1 MDTEVSSVGKGM
13 KNFFVITNVNKDS
26 KLEVTER
33 IKSYLELKG
42 AKCLVFSDDL
52 SLCDMQCKTSIPKE
66 TECILVLGG
75 DGTMLQAARENLN
88 SDIPMIGIN
97 MGTKGYLTEIEVGN
111 LNDALD
117 CLLND
122 EYHIESRMMLNGV
135 IYKSRQE
142 MPAMCALNEIA
153 ITRKG
158 SLAVIHYNVYV
169 NGKLLKVYSG
179 DGIMVSTP
187 TGSTGYNLSA
197 GGPIASP
204 QSELMLLTPICP
216 HTFNTRTVILSPLD
230 VVEIEIAH
238 GRDGKPQEVEVNF
251 DGNYKEILFS
261 NDKVVIRKAQ
271 ATTKIVKLSEESFLE
286 VLHSKMRD

>member
-1 MDTEVSSVGKGM
+1 MGKGM
-13 KNFFVITNVNKDS
+13 KKFFVITNLNKD
-26 KLEVTER
+26 KNLEITKK
-33 IKSYLELKG
+33 IQSYLELKG
-42 AKCLVFSDDL
+42 AKCQIFSEDL
-52 SLCDMQCKTSIPKE
+52 SLEETRCKEDIPFD
-66 TECILVLGG
+66 TECVMVLGG
-75 DGTMLQAARENLN
+75 DGTMLQAARENQN

-97 MGTKGYLTEIEVGN
+97 MGTKGYLTEIEVGS
-111 LNDALD
+111 LESAIDSLI
-117 CLLND
+117 LG
-122 EYHIESRMMLNGV
+122 EYHIESRMMLDGV
-135 IYKSRQE
+135 VCKAGEKKQ
-142 MPAMCALNEIA
+142 PMCALNEIA

-204 QSELMLLTPICP
+204 QSELMLITPICP
-216 HTFNTRTVILSPLD
+216 HTFNTRTVILSPND
-230 VVEIEIAH
+230 VVEIEIAD
-238 GRDGKPQEVEVNF
+238 GRDGKAQEVEVNF
-251 DGNYKEILFS
+251 DGNYKENLYS
-261 NDKVVIRKAQ
+261 GDRVVIKKAT

>member
-1 MDTEVSSVGKGM
+1 M
-13 KNFFVITNVNKDS
+13 KNFFVITNLNKD
-26 KLEVTER
+26 KNLEVTKR

-42 AKCLVFSDDL
+42 ASCKIFSEDL
-52 SLCDMQCKTSIPKE
+52 SNEENRSETVIPSD
-66 TECILVLGG
+66 TECVMVLGG
-75 DGTMLQAARENLN
+75 DGTMLRAARENQD

-97 MGTKGYLTEIEVGN
+97 MGTKGYLTEVEVGS
-111 LNDALD
+111 LDKALD
-117 CLLND
+117 CLIKD
-122 EYHIESRMMLNGV
+122 EYHIECRMMLEGIV
-135 IYKSRQE
+135 SKAGLDMQ
-142 MPAMCALNEIA
+142 PMCALNEIA

-158 SLAVIHYNVYV
+158 SLEVIHYNVYV

-204 QSELMLLTPICP
+204 QSELMLITPICP

-230 VVEIEIAH
+230 VVEIEIAR
-238 GRDGKPQEVEVNF
+238 GRDGKQQEVEVNF
-251 DGNYKEILFS
+251 DGNYKENLYS
-261 NDKVVIRKAQ
+261 GDKVVIKKALS
-271 ATTKIVKLSEESFLE
+271 TTKIIKLSEESFLE

>member
-1 MDTEVSSVGKGM
+1 M
-13 KNFFVITNVNKDS
+13 KKFFVITNVNKDTEL
-26 KLEVTER
+26 KVTQR
-33 IKSYLELKG
+33 IKNYLELKG
-42 AKCLVFSDDL
+42 ARCDFFSDN
-52 SLCDMQCKTSIPKE
+52 LCLQSAECKLAIPKD

-97 MGTKGYLTEIEVGN
+97 MGTKGYLTEIEVTS
-111 LNDALD
+111 LNEALD
-117 CLLND
+117 CLLKD

-135 IYKSRQE
+135 IYKAGQK
-142 MPAMCALNEIA
+142 MPAMCALNEIS

-169 NGKLLKVYSG
+169 NGNLLKVYSG

-197 GGPIASP
+197 GGPIATP
-204 QSELMLLTPICP
+204 QAELMLLTPICP

-230 VVEIEIAH
+230 IVEIEIAH
-238 GRDGKPQEVEVNF
+238 GRDGQVQEVEVNF
-251 DGNYKEILFS
+251 DGNYKEILYS
-261 NDKVVIRKAQ
+261 NDRVVIQKST
-271 ATTKIVKLSEESFLE
+271 ATTKIVKLSEESFME
-286 VLHSKMRD
+286 VLHNKMRD

>member
-1 MDTEVSSVGKGM
+1 M
-13 KNFFVITNVNKDS
+13 KNFFVITNVNKDTN
-26 KLEVTER
+26 LEVTKR
-33 IKSYLELKG
+33 IKSYLEENG
-42 AKCLVFSDDL
+42 AYCQVCSEDL
-52 SLCDMQCKTSIPKE
+52 SLEDVQCKPSIPKD
-66 TECILVLGG
+66 TECVLVLGG
-75 DGTMLQAARENLN
+75 DGTMLQAARENQN

-97 MGTKGYLTEIEVGN
+97 MGTKGYLTEIEVGS
-111 LNDALD
+111 LTEALE
-117 CLLND
+117 CMLKD
-122 EYHIESRMMLNGV
+122 EYHIESRMMLDGV
-135 IYKSRQE
+135 IYKSGQE
-142 MPAMCALNEIA
+142 MAPMCALNEIA

-158 SLAVIHYNVYV
+158 SLAVIYYNVYV

-216 HTFNTRTVILSPLD
+216 HTFNTRTVILAPYD

-238 GRDGKPQEVEVNF
+238 GRDGKKQEVEVNF

-261 NDKVVIRKAQ
+261 EDRVIIKKAV

>member
-1 MDTEVSSVGKGM
+1 M
-13 KNFFVITNVNKDS
+13 KKFFVITNMNKDTN
-26 KLEVTER
+26 LEVTKQ
-33 IKSYLELKG
+33 IKAYLEKNG
-42 AKCLVFSDDL
+42 AYCQVCSEDL
-52 SLCDMQCKTSIPKE
+52 SLEDIQCKPAIPKD
-66 TECILVLGG
+66 TECVLVLGG
-75 DGTMLQAARENLN
+75 DGTMLQAARENQN
-88 SDIPMIGIN
+88 TDIPMVGIN
-97 MGTKGYLTEIEVGN
+97 MGTKGYLTEIELGS
-111 LNDALD
+111 LTEALD
-117 CLLND
+117 CMLRD
-122 EYHIESRMMLNGV
+122 EYHIESRMMLDGV
-135 IYKSRQE
+135 IYKAGQE
-142 MPAMCALNEIA
+142 KVPMCALNEIA

-158 SLAVIHYNVYV
+158 SLAVIYYNVYV

-216 HTFNTRTVILSPLD
+216 HTFNTRTVILSPQD

-238 GRDGKPQEVEVNF
+238 GRDGKRQEVEVNF

-261 NDKVVIRKAQ
+261 EDRVVIKKAE
-271 ATTKIVKLSEESFLE
+271 ATTKIVKFSEESFLE

>member
-1 MDTEVSSVGKGM
+1 M

-52 SLCDMQCKTSIPKE
+52 SLEDTNCESTIPKD

-97 MGTKGYLTEIEVGN
+97 MGTKGYLTEIEVGS
-111 LNDALD
+111 LTDALD
-117 CLLND
+117 CLLKD

-135 IYKSRQE
+135 IHKSGQE

>member
-1 MDTEVSSVGKGM
+1 M
-13 KNFFVITNVNKDS
+13 KNFFVITNMNKDTE
-26 KLEVTER
+26 LAVTGR

-42 AKCLVFSDDL
+42 AQCRVFSEDL
-52 SLCDMQCKTSIPKE
+52 SQETIQCKAEIPKE

-75 DGTMLQAARENLN
+75 DGTMLQAARENQN

-111 LNDALD
+111 LTDALD
-117 CLLND
+117 CLLD
-122 EYHIESRMMLNGV
+122 DSYHIESRMMLSGV
-135 IYKSRQE
+135 IHKSGKS
-142 MPAMCALNEIA
+142 MPEMCALNEVS
-153 ITRKG
+153 ITRRG

-197 GGPIASP
+197 GGPIATP
-204 QSELMLLTPICP
+204 QAELMLLTPICP
-216 HTFNTRTVILSPLD
+216 HTFNTRTVILSPFD

-238 GRDGKPQEVEVNF
+238 GRDGKTQEVEVNF
-251 DGNYKEILFS
+251 DGNYKELLYS
-261 NDKVVIRKAQ
+261 NDRVVIKKAT
-271 ATTKIVKLSEESFLE
+271 ATTKIVKLSEESFLF
-286 VLHSKMRD
+286 VFHSKMRD

>member
-1 MDTEVSSVGKGM
+1 MEK
-13 KNFFVITNVNKDS
+13 FFVITNVNKDTE
-26 KLEVTER
+26 LRVTQR
-33 IKSYLELKG
+33 IKDYLELKG
-42 AKCLVFSDDL
+42 AKCEIFSDN
-52 SLCDMQCKTSIPKE
+52 LCLEDAEKRLSIPKE

-75 DGTMLQAARENLN
+75 DGTMLQAARENLKT
-88 SDIPMIGIN
+88 DIPMIGIN
-97 MGTKGYLTEIEVGN
+97 MGTKGYLTEIEVGS
-111 LNDALD
+111 LTEALD
-117 CLLND
+117 CLLQD

-135 IYKSRQE
+135 IHKAGQE
-142 MPAMCALNEIA
+142 MPAMCALNEIS

-197 GGPIASP
+197 GGPIATP
-204 QSELMLLTPICP
+204 QAELMLLTPICP
-216 HTFNTRTVILSPLD
+216 HTFNTRTVILSPND

-238 GRDGKPQEVEVNF
+238 GRDGQVQEVEVNF
-251 DGNYKEILFS
+251 DGNYKEILYS
-261 NDKVVIRKAQ
+261 NDRVVIKKSS

>member
-1 MDTEVSSVGKGM
+1 M
-13 KNFFVITNVNKDS
+13 KNFFVITNLNKD
-26 KLEVTER
+26 KNLEVTKR

-42 AKCLVFSDDL
+42 ASCKIFSEDL
-52 SLCDMQCKTSIPKE
+52 SNEENRSETVIPSD
-66 TECILVLGG
+66 TECVMVLGG
-75 DGTMLQAARENLN
+75 DGTMLRAARENQD

-97 MGTKGYLTEIEVGN
+97 MGTKGYLTEVEVGS
-111 LNDALD
+111 LDKALD
-117 CLLND
+117 CLIKD
-122 EYHIESRMMLNGV
+122 EYHIECRMMLEGIV
-135 IYKSRQE
+135 SKAGLDMQ
-142 MPAMCALNEIA
+142 PMCALNEIA

-158 SLAVIHYNVYV
+158 SLEVIHYNVYV

-204 QSELMLLTPICP
+204 QSELMLITPICP

-230 VVEIEIAH
+230 VVEIEIAR
-238 GRDGKPQEVEVNF
+238 GRDGKQQEVEVNF
-251 DGNYKEILFS
+251 DGNYKENLYS
-261 NDKVVIRKAQ
+261 GDRVVIKKAL
-271 ATTKIVKLSEESFLE
+271 ATTKIIKLSEESFLE

>member
-1 MDTEVSSVGKGM
+1 MYQNAGKNM
-13 KNFFVITNVNKDS
+13 KNFFIITNLNKD
-26 KLEVTER
+26 KELEVTGK
-33 IKSYLELKG
+33 IKTYLEKAG
-42 AKCLVFSDDL
+42 AKCLLFSDDL
-52 SLCDMQCKTSIPKE
+52 SQESVNCTNRIPKE

-75 DGTMLQAARENLN
+75 DGTMLQAARENQN
-88 SDIPMIGIN
+88 YDIPMIGIN
-97 MGTKGYLTEIEVGN
+97 MGTKGYLTEIEVNN
-111 LNDALD
+111 LEEALE
-117 CLLND
+117 CLLKD
-122 EYHIESRMMLNGV
+122 EFHIESRMMLSGV
-135 IYKSRQE
+135 IHKAGQV
-142 MPAMCALNEIA
+142 MPKMCALNEVA

-169 NGKLLKVYSG
+169 NGNLLKVYNG

-216 HTFNTRTVILSPLD
+216 HTFNTRTVILSPFD

-238 GRDGKPQEVEVNF
+238 GRDGKMQEVEVNF
-251 DGNYKEILFS
+251 DGNYKEILYS
-261 NDKVVIRKAQ
+261 SDRVIIKKATE
-271 ATTKIVKLSEESFLE
+271 TTKIVKLSEESFLE

>member
-1 MDTEVSSVGKGM
+1 M
-13 KNFFVITNVNKDS
+13 KNFFVITNLNKD
-26 KLEVTER
+26 KNLEVTQR
-33 IKSYLELKG
+33 IKSYLESKG
-42 AKCLVFSDDL
+42 ASCKIFSEDL
-52 SLCDMQCKTSIPKE
+52 SNEENRSKTVIPSD
-66 TECILVLGG
+66 TECVLVLGG
-75 DGTMLQAARENLN
+75 DGTMLQAARENQD

-97 MGTKGYLTEIEVGN
+97 MGTKGYLTEVEVGS
-111 LNDALD
+111 LDDALD
-117 CLLND
+117 CLIKD

-135 IYKSRQE
+135 VCKAGVNMQ
-142 MPAMCALNEIA
+142 PMCALNEIA

-204 QSELMLLTPICP
+204 QSELMLITPICP

-230 VVEIEIAH
+230 VVEIEIAR
-238 GRDGKPQEVEVNF
+238 GRDGKQQEVEVNF
-251 DGNYKEILFS
+251 DGNYKENLYS
-261 NDKVVIRKAQ
+261 GDKVVIKRALS
-271 ATTKIVKLSEESFLE
+271 TTKIIKLSEESFLE

>member
-1 MDTEVSSVGKGM
+1 M
-13 KNFFVITNVNKDS
+13 KKFFVITNLNKD
-26 KLEVTER
+26 KNLEVTKK
-33 IKSYLELKG
+33 IQAYLESKG
-42 AKCLVFSDDL
+42 TMCQFFSDDL
-52 SLCDMQCKTSIPKE
+52 SLEDTKCKVEIPSDI
-66 TECILVLGG
+66 ECVMVLGG
-75 DGTMLQAARENLN
+75 DGTMLQAARENQN

-97 MGTKGYLTEIEVGN
+97 MGTKGYLTEIEVGSLEN
-111 LNDALD
+111 ALD
-117 CLLND
+117 SLILD
-122 EYHIESRMMLNGV
+122 EYHIESRMMLDGV
-135 IYKSRQE
+135 VCKAGNTMQ
-142 MPAMCALNEIA
+142 PMCALNEIA

-216 HTFNTRTVILSPLD
+216 HTFNTRTVILSPND
-230 VVEIEIAH
+230 VVEIEIAD
-238 GRDGKPQEVEVNF
+238 GRDGKAQEVEVNF
-251 DGNYKEILFS
+251 DGNYKENLYS
-261 NDKVVIRKAQ
+261 GDKVLIKKAM
-271 ATTKIVKLSEESFLE
+271 ATTKIIKISEESFLE

>member
-1 MDTEVSSVGKGM
+1 M
-13 KNFFVITNVNKDS
+13 KNFFVITNVNKDT
-26 KLEVTER
+26 KMEVTGQ

-42 AKCLVFSDDL
+42 AKCKIFSEDL
-52 SLCDMQCKTSIPKE
+52 SLENTQCTTAIPKD
-66 TECILVLGG
+66 TECVLVLGG
-75 DGTMLQAARENLN
+75 DGTMLQAARENLH

-97 MGTKGYLTEIEVGN
+97 MGTKGYLTEIEVGS
-111 LNDALD
+111 LQDALD
-117 CLLND
+117 ALLKD

-135 IYKSRQE
+135 VYKAGEE
-142 MPAMCALNEIA
+142 MLAMCALNEIA

-216 HTFNTRTVILSPLD
+216 HTFNTRTVILSPCD

-238 GRDGKPQEVEVNF
+238 GRDGKTQEVEVNF
-251 DGNYKEILFS
+251 DGNYKENLYS
-261 NDKVVIRKAQ
+261 NDRVVIRKAIE
-271 ATTKIVKLSEESFLE
+271 TTKIVKLSEESFLE

>member
-1 MDTEVSSVGKGM
+1 M
-13 KNFFVITNVNKDS
+13 KNFFVITNLNKD
-26 KLEVTER
+26 KNLEVTQR
-33 IKSYLELKG
+33 IKSYLESKDVNC
-42 AKCLVFSDDL
+42 KIFSEDL
-52 SLCDMQCKTSIPKE
+52 SNEENRSKTVIPSD
-66 TECILVLGG
+66 TECVLVLGG
-75 DGTMLQAARENLN
+75 DGTMLQAARENQD

-97 MGTKGYLTEIEVGN
+97 MGTKGYLTEVEVGS
-111 LNDALD
+111 LDDALD
-117 CLLND
+117 CLIKD

-135 IYKSRQE
+135 VCKAGVNMQ
-142 MPAMCALNEIA
+142 PMCALNEIA

-204 QSELMLLTPICP
+204 QSELMLITPICP

-230 VVEIEIAH
+230 VVEIEIAR
-238 GRDGKPQEVEVNF
+238 GRDGKQQEVEVNF
-251 DGNYKEILFS
+251 DGNYKENLYS
-261 NDKVVIRKAQ
+261 GDKVVIKRALS
-271 ATTKIVKLSEESFLE
+271 TTKIIKLSEESFLE

>member
-1 MDTEVSSVGKGM
+1 MNK
-13 KNFFVITNVNKDS
+13 FFIITNVNKDIDL
-26 KLEVTER
+26 KVTKR
-33 IKSYLELKG
+33 IQAYLEEKK
-42 AKCLVFSDDL
+42 ANCQIFMDNL
-52 SLCDMQCKTSIPKE
+52 SENDSHTKLSIPKD

-88 SDIPMIGIN
+88 TDIPMIGIN
-97 MGTKGYLTEIEVGN
+97 MGTKGYLTEIEVN
-111 LNDALD
+111 SLEEALSH
-117 CLLND
+117 LLQD
-122 EYHIESRMMLNGV
+122 EYHMESRMMLSGV
-135 IYKSRQE
+135 ICKEGKKMQ
-142 MPAMCALNEIA
+142 PMCALNEIS

-216 HTFNTRTVILSPLD
+216 HTFNTRTVILSPFD

-238 GRDGKPQEVEVNF
+238 GRDGQVQEVEVNF
-251 DGNYKEILFS
+251 DGNYKEILYS
-261 NDKVVIRKAQ
+261 NDKVIICKSE
-271 ATTKIVKLSEESFLE
+271 ATTKIVKLSEASFLE

>member
-1 MDTEVSSVGKGM
+1 MGKGM
-13 KNFFVITNVNKDS
+13 KKFFVITNLNKD
-26 KLEVTER
+26 KNLEITKK
-33 IKSYLELKG
+33 IQSYLELKG
-42 AKCLVFSDDL
+42 AKCQIFSEDL
-52 SLCDMQCKTSIPKE
+52 SLEETRCKEDIPFD
-66 TECILVLGG
+66 TECVMVLGG
-75 DGTMLQAARENLN
+75 DGTMLQAARENQN

-97 MGTKGYLTEIEVGN
+97 MGTKGYLTEIEVGS
-111 LNDALD
+111 LESAIDSLI
-117 CLLND
+117 LD
-122 EYHIESRMMLNGV
+122 EYHIESRMMLDGV
-135 IYKSRQE
+135 VCKAGEKKQ
-142 MPAMCALNEIA
+142 PMCALNEIA

-204 QSELMLLTPICP
+204 QSELMLITPICP
-216 HTFNTRTVILSPLD
+216 HTFNTRTVILSPND
-230 VVEIEIAH
+230 VVEIEIAD
-238 GRDGKPQEVEVNF
+238 GRDGKAQEVEVNF
-251 DGNYKEILFS
+251 DGNYKENIYS
-261 NDKVVIRKAQ
+261 GDRVVIKKAT

>member
-1 MDTEVSSVGKGM
+1 M
-13 KNFFVITNVNKDS
+13 KNFFVITNLNKD
-26 KLEVTER
+26 KNLEVTQR
-33 IKSYLELKG
+33 IKSYLESKDVNC
-42 AKCLVFSDDL
+42 KIFSEDL
-52 SLCDMQCKTSIPKE
+52 SNEENRSKTVIPSD
-66 TECILVLGG
+66 TECVLVLGG
-75 DGTMLQAARENLN
+75 DGTMLQAARENQD

-97 MGTKGYLTEIEVGN
+97 MGTKGYLTEVEVGS
-111 LNDALD
+111 LDDALD
-117 CLLND
+117 CLIKD

-135 IYKSRQE
+135 VCKAGVNMQ
-142 MPAMCALNEIA
+142 PMCALNEIA

-204 QSELMLLTPICP
+204 QSELMLITPICP
-216 HTFNTRTVILSPLD
+216 HTFNTRTVILSPND
-230 VVEIEIAH
+230 VVEIEIAD
-238 GRDGKPQEVEVNF
+238 GRDGKAQEVEVNF
-251 DGNYKEILFS
+251 DGNYKENLYS
-261 NDKVVIRKAQ
+261 GDKVLIKKAM
-271 ATTKIVKLSEESFLE
+271 ATTKVIKISEESFLE